1 MRPRRPG
8 GGSGGGG
15 DGRDVS
21 PKRPTKAKIKD
32 HRSDW
37 RPRRSRRSLSPPR
50 PRWSPSVERRDYAS
64 RRSNHGKQHGRRS
77 SPFED
82 KRYELPPKYIMPD
95 IPPESNPD
103 LNGGSRPSRIF
114 KDKDF
119 FRQGSGAPEPPSPA
133 GIDGQGMLLQKSL
146 FLNDGSSR
154 SYFSLPPDANYPAR
168 AAALKSENIG
178 SSSGTLNMGIRDDEL
193 LHYRDRMSDPY
204 KEREREKIYT
214 TRDFTSPLIPSSQL
228 RPYGGTS
235 SSGFAKDD
243 LSSLYGDHHH
253 QLSDGYVGSGVKKF
267 LDDPLDRIGYSQG
280 QLTERVRQVHHSPPG
295 RDEPQDYGYH
305 EIWRRERSGHGLL
318 ASNDIYKKISWD
330 PRGGYRDSLGSSFLN
345 STGGR
350 VEGWDA
356 SRKITGESS
365 FWDQRRSFHGD
376 GAPKY
381 HELKEVHEDYVGG
394 SGSLHL
400 EFGMKPLRGFDLPSF
415 EEQCALGRDATSMG
429 YRERPKSPVLSDHCL
444 HMYRQ
449 DVSPPQGN
457 SRMGDLDIYDLSS
470 ERMIRRR
477 YAMDHDV
484 KEIEPRSIVSND
496 QNAFRRIQSPSGGD
510 EIWPNEDR
518 IGFLPKKNMA
528 FERSPYKR
536 TSRRM
541 SRSAARLLWDDSSA
555 HVDGAHGM
563 SLKRRLRPG
572 PSEFHDSFSS
582 ERRQEV
588 FRPYKHWKKGM
599 EDRHSGLNT
608 QGVVPDDDVHLA
620 KPDPP
625 EDSEEFKQQVHKA
638 FLNYSK
644 ESKEFG
650 DVHSLV
656 THTYHSLKVGL
667 RTEHLGLHK
676 ALCFLM
682 GWNWLVAP
690 DNSRLYQSRPVAEA
704 KALKED
710 LILWPPIV
718 IIHNSSIGIKV
729 SSHEPKVVAN
739 EGMEERLQ
747 EMGFRAGITNVCRG
761 KPANQ
766 SMFLIKYKPTLSG
779 LQEAERL
786 HKHFNGSNHGRQELL
801 RITANKRSSESGE
814 ARVQMVEDFLFG
826 YMAVVEDLDKLDP
839 ETKKR
844 CVIKKMGFRAG
855 ITNVCR
861 GKPAN
866 QSMFL
871 IKYKPTLS
879 GLQEAE
885 RLHKHFNGSNHG
897 RQELL
902 RITANKRSSESG
914 EARVQMVEDFLFGY
928 MAVVEDLDK
937 LDPETKKRCV
947 IKSKKDIE
955 AIADAPLNAD

>member
-1 MRPRRPG
+1 MRSRRLG

-21 PKRPTKAKIKD
+21 PKRSTKANIKD

-37 RPRRSRRSLSPPR
+37 RPRRSRHSLSPPPR
-50 PRWSPSVERRDYAS
+50 PRRSRSVERRDYGS
-64 RRSNHGKQHGRRS
+64 RRSNYGKQHARRS

-82 KRYELPPKYIMPD
+82 KRYELPPNYVLPD
-95 IPPESNPD
+95 IPPESNRD
-103 LNGGSRPSRIF
+103 LNAGSRPSRIF
-114 KDKDF
+114 KDKDLL
-119 FRQGSGAPEPPSPA
+119 RQGSGAQEPPCPP
-133 GIDGQGMLLQKSL
+133 GINGQGMLLQKSL

-168 AAALKSENIG
+168 AAALKSENMG
-178 SSSGTLNMGIRDDEL
+178 SSGGSLNMGIRDDEL

-214 TRDFTSPLIPSSQL
+214 TRDFTSPLMPSSQL

-235 SSGFAKDD
+235 SSGFARDD

-295 RDEPQDYGYH
+295 RDEPQDYGYN
-305 EIWRRERSGHGLL
+305 ELWQRERSDHGLL

-330 PRGGYRDSLGSSFLN
+330 TRGGYKDSLSSSFLN
-345 STGGR
+345 TTGGR
-350 VEGWDA
+350 VEGLDA
-356 SRKITGESS
+356 SRKIISESS
-365 FWDQRRSFHGD
+365 FWGQRRSFHGD
-376 GAPKY
+376 AAPKY

-394 SGSLHL
+394 SGSVHL
-400 EFGMKPLRGFDLPSF
+400 EFGTKPLRGCDLPSF
-415 EEQCALGRDATSMG
+415 EEQCALGRDADSMG
-429 YRERPKSPVLSDHCL
+429 YRERPMSPVLSDHCL
-444 HMYRQ
+444 HLYRQ
-449 DVSPPQGN
+449 GVSPPQGN

-477 YAMDHDV
+477 YAMDNDM
-484 KEIEPRSIVSND
+484 KEIEPRSIISND
-496 QNAFRRIQSPSGGD
+496 RNAFRRIQSPSGGD

-528 FERSPYKR
+528 FEHSPYKR

-541 SRSAARLLWDDSSA
+541 SRSAAQLLWDDSSP

-563 SLKRRLRPG
+563 SLKRRLMPG

-582 ERRQEV
+582 ERRQEI

-599 EDRHSGLNT
+599 GNRHSGLNT

-620 KPDPP
+620 KADPP
-625 EDSEEFKQQVHKA
+625 EDSEDFKQQVHKA
-638 FLNYSK
+638 FLKYSKSLHENPHQQKRYQEQGNTLLCCVCRSYLK

-650 DVHSLV
+650 DAHSLV

-729 SSHEPKVVAN
+729 STYEPKVLAN
-739 EGMEERLQ
+739 EGMEERLRGSVSFALMSVITHAPKAVIDKREKRWGLEQ
-747 EMGFRAGITNVCRG
+747 EFRMFAVENLPTRVC
-761 KPANQ
+761 
-766 SMFLIKYKPTLSG
+766 S
-779 LQEAERL
+779 
-786 HKHFNGSNHGRQELL
+786 
-801 RITANKRSSESGE
+801 
-814 ARVQMVEDFLFG
+814 
-826 YMAVVEDLDKLDP
+826 
-839 ETKKR
+839 
-844 CVIKKMGFRAG
+844 
-855 ITNVCR
+855 
-861 GKPAN
+861 
-866 QSMFL
+866 
-871 IKYKPTLS
+871 
-879 GLQEAE
+879 
-885 RLHKHFNGSNHG
+885 
-897 RQELL
+897 
-902 RITANKRSSESG
+902 
-914 EARVQMVEDFLFGY
+914 
-928 MAVVEDLDK
+928 
-937 LDPETKKRCV
+937 
-947 IKSKKDIE
+947 
-955 AIADAPLNAD
+955 